1 MKNDGENRR
10 NGTGFIKLSRRLLEW
25 EWIDDPS
32 MVTVWVHCLLAANW
46 KDYRYHGEVIPRG
59 SFLTSSRAF
68 AERCGLSESTVRRCF
83 DKLENS
89 RQIDRQVTHRGT
101 LVKVRNYAVF
111 QDSEMGGPQTSEQT
125 PEQTGEQLPEQT
137 GEQQEKNIKNIRSKE
152 VKKNTKK
159 KFFSSHR
166 SEALPEYYNAEPIRN
181 PNPEPATP
189 EEVEALRKQL
199 QRRTT

>member
-46 KDYRYHGEVIPRG
+46 KDYRYHGQVIPRG
-59 SFLTSSRAF
+59 SFITSYKAF
-68 AERCGLSESTVRRCF
+68 ADRCGLSVSTIRRCF

-89 RQIDRQVTHRGT
+89 KQIDRQVTHHGT

-111 QDSEMGGPQTSEQT
+111 QDCEIGNPHAAEHL
-125 PEQTGEQLPEQT
+125 PEQTGEHFPEHLP
-137 GEQQEKNIKNIRSKE
+137 EQQEKNIKNIRSKE

-159 KFFSSHR
+159 KFFSRNR
-166 SEALPEYYNAEPIRN
+166 SEALPEYYNAEPIRK